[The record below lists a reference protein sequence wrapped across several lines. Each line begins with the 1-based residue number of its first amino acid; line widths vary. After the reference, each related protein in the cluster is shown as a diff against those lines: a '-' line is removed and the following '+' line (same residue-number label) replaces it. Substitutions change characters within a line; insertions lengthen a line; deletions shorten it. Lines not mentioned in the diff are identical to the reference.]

1 MVCINKYIPN
11 SLPSQSRDL
20 LLYVKS
26 WQWRYINLNATLQKK
41 TIEALEKVLFFRVH
55 KDPPMKRICYC
66 GKTRKRP
73 NFGIHFLDVFDER
86 NLRFTTVPYS
96 YKKQNVLLR
105 ARFPVR
111 RDVYGIVL
119 PTSYGI
125 FMEFHGISING
136 QVPNS
141 WMVDIYKWITRGTPL
156 GNLHMGFAGLSWCLL
171 QPIASAELKPTDR
184 ISLNGRG
191 DRALRPSAIEATN
204 RNKAA
209 AQHNRFA
216 VC

>member
-1 MVCINKYIPN
+1 MVCIKKYIPN
-11 SLPSQSRDL
+11 SLPSQSRGL
-20 LLYVKS
+20 LLYAKS

-41 TIEALEKVLFFRVH
+41 TIEALKRVSWW
-55 KDPPMKRICYC
+55 KKCYFSMKRSCYC
-66 GKTRKRP
+66 GKTRKHP

-96 YKKQNVLLR
+96 FKKQNVLLR

-119 PTSYGI
+119 PTSYGN

-136 QVPNS
+136 EVPNS